1 MSSFKVFLEQAR
13 ATGHPLTS
21 EELALAARGQY
32 TAWAERVKAERS
44 RRAASAYF
52 IFMLAGKNWAMA
64 NVAIQTGL
72 VQRLVSRDKAT
83 MVYAWVDLHA
93 EFLWLMAEDPQWES
107 ALAKALPMEWV
118 LTLNALNMPDR
129 DWYVGLK
136 TVLPLVEQK
145 GLATLPHVAAYMLR

>member
-32 TAWAERVKAERS
+32 MAWAERS

-64 NVAIQTGL
+64 DVAIQTGL

-118 LTLNALNMPDR
+118 LTQNALNMPDR
-129 DWYVGLK
+129 DWYVGLR

-145 GLATLPHVAAYMLR
+145 GLATLPHVEAYLLR